1 MALVNV
7 GGFEYFSVERALEF
21 VGGDAIFISNE
32 GEELFI
38 CIFDGAGHGENAHKI
53 ACAGIHYVKENKN
66 LDLPDL
72 MKGLHKKL
80 NGTHG
85 AVAIVGRLYI
95 KERKLNYVGIGN
107 IFLRVFGE
115 KSKREITQGGVIG
128 YQIRTPKEKC
138 ISINYGDIIVLH
150 TDGISSRFNETDYP
164 NIFWDNAE
172 IISNTLLSNFG
183 KSNDDATCAVI
194 RFTEINKN

>member
-7 GGFEYFSVERALEF
+7 SGFEYFSVERALDF
-21 VGGDAIFISNE
+21 VSGDAVFISNE

-38 CIFDGAGHGENAHKI
+38 CIFDGAGHGVNAHKI
-53 ACAGIHYVKENKN
+53 SCIGINYIKENK
-66 LDLPDL
+66 DSKLPDL

-85 AVAIVGRLYI
+85 AVAIIGRLNI
-95 KERKLNYVGIGN
+95 KTRKLNYVGIGN

-115 KSKREITQGGVIG
+115 QSKREVTQGGVIG

-138 ISINYGDIIVLH
+138 ISINAGDIIVFH

-164 NIFWDNAE
+164 NIFWDDAE
-172 IISNTLLSNFG
+172 IISNTLLSDFG

-194 RFTEINKN
+194 RLIES

>member
-53 ACAGIHYVKENKN
+53 ACAGIHYVKENKH

-85 AVAIVGRLYI
+85 AVAIIGRLNI
-95 KERKLNYVGIGN
+95 KTRKLSYVGIGN
-107 IFLRVFGE
+107 IFLRVFGD

-138 ISINYGDIIVLH
+138 ISINFGDIVVFH

-164 NIFWDNAE
+164 NIFWDDAE

-194 RFTEINKN
+194 RFTEIDKN

>member
-1 MALVNV
+1 MALKNF
-7 GGFEYFSVERALEF
+7 GGFEFFYVERALES
-21 VGGDAIFISNE
+21 VSGDAVFIKEE
-32 GEELFI
+32 GENLFI
-38 CIFDGAGHGENAHKI
+38 CIFDGAGHGESAHKI
-53 ACAGIHYVKENKN
+53 SCLGINYIQKNKH
-66 LDLPDL
+66 LSLTDL
-72 MKGLHKKL
+72 MKGLHGEL
-80 NGTHG
+80 TGTHG
-85 AVAIVGRLYI
+85 AVAIIGRLNI
-95 KERKLNYVGIGN
+95 KEKKLNYVGIGN

-164 NIFWDNAE
+164 NIFWDDAKV
-172 IISNTLLSNFG
+172 ISNTLLSTFG

-194 RFTEINKN
+194 RLIEN